1 MDALINSGNLDA
13 LKVFT
18 LDDDNNLVTA
28 TWSYVDG
35 VISIEKNGAMDFR
48 TSLQSYIMPYEY
60 LLYFYMDS
68 NEKEFS
74 EKLAEEVL
82 NTEIVIAVQDN
93 VTTTKTVDETKEKQE
108 ASISSYSYE
117 DRTVNTSTSI
127 MEVCTPRIEIT
138 YVDAWCVKYY
148 KENTYSKEELGLGD
162 GEDERIM
169 NISGTATRSTSTGGT
184 PYTET
189 SSGTASTGQRDEN
202 GNEITYTYTKYQK
215 VDTTI
220 DTLDIQ
226 YNAGTGKTK
235 GNENKF
241 VKAYQ
246 ETKMYDWQY
255 HRMFK
260 FFLLLEQNEKTN
272 NLLKLT
278 KYLIYKATSE
288 SYGVIEYN
296 FDDVFGIQ
304 ELIIIGGV
312 DGDYI
317 VHIDKSPQE
326 IVITDLATLKKAF
339 RGYSA
344 SQKLVEHAEE
354 FLELQN
360 KYRVNAV
367 FAAAVSIS
375 ETGAGRAGH
384 AVDGKNN
391 WFNIECRHG
400 KSHGR
405 FETYSS
411 AKESIEAFYQQ
422 ISIKNYYFTAGKYTV
437 REIGMTYCENAD
449 APGGWIEN
457 TTTFMGQMFRAA
469 GINSMTGATGAE
481 TETGARI
488 IQIARTKL
496 GCRYVWGATGPNTF
510 DCSGFTQW
518 TYKQLGINIPRTSG
532 AQMSGAKR
540 KVSVSQARVGDI
552 LWKSGH
558 VGMYIGDNKYI
569 HAPHTGDV
577 IKISGNAR
585 GTFTYALQYY

>member
-117 DRTVNTSTSI
+117 DRTVNTITTI
-127 MEVCTPRIEIT
+127 EETCTPTIEIT

-148 KENTYSKEELGLGD
+148 KENTYSKKELGLEE
-162 GEDERIM
+162 GEDEKIM
-169 NISGTATRSTSTGGT
+169 NIRGTATRSTSTGGT
-184 PYTET
+184 PYTQT
-189 SSGTASTGQRDEN
+189 DSGTVSIGQNNTKGE
-202 GNEITYTYTKYQK
+202 EITYTYTKYQK

-220 DTLDIQ
+220 DTLDIK
-226 YNAGTGKTK
+226 YDSGTGKTV

-296 FDDVFGIQ
+296 FSEFEIQSFSEMTGIYGNSLQEKVWFALKALGYSDISVAGAMGNIDLESGGFRADMLEKGGPGIGLVQWSFGRKEQLLAYAKHKGTKWQDEDTQIEFLITEITGQGPAKGFADQRKKGWIDDERVTGTYEQWKDAKTI
-304 ELIIIGGV
+304 E
-312 DGDYI
+312 D
-317 VHIDKSPQE
+317 
-326 IVITDLATLKKAF
+326 ATLAF
-339 RGYSA
+339 MRYFESPA
-344 SQKLVEHAEE
+344 HKNTYNQ
-354 FLELQN
+354 
-360 KYRVNAV
+360 
-367 FAAAVSIS
+367 
-375 ETGAGRAGH
+375 
-384 AVDGKNN
+384 DGT
-391 WFNIECRHG
+391 WG
-400 KSHGR
+400 KSR
-405 FETYSS
+405 LKR
-411 AKESIEAFYQQ
+411 AKEYLKQFQGREAP
-422 ISIKNYYFTAGKYTV
+422 S
-437 REIGMTYCENAD
+437 
-449 APGGWIEN
+449 
-457 TTTFMGQMFRAA
+457 
-469 GINSMTGATGAE
+469 
-481 TETGARI
+481 
-488 IQIARTKL
+488 
-496 GCRYVWGATGPNTF
+496 
-510 DCSGFTQW
+510 
-518 TYKQLGINIPRTSG
+518 
-532 AQMSGAKR
+532 
-540 KVSVSQARVGDI
+540 
-552 LWKSGH
+552 
-558 VGMYIGDNKYI
+558 
-569 HAPHTGDV
+569 GDV
-577 IKISGNAR
+577 GTVTLSGTNKQKMEALLQEAVRIANDPKIR
-585 GTFTYALQYY
+585 L